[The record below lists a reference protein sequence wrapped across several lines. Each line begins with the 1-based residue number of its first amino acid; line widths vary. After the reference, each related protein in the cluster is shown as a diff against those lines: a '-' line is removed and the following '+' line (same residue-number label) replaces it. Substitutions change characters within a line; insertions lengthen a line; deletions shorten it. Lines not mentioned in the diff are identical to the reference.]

1 MRRLLAVVAS
11 ILLVASLVGSSL
23 AATPASGRSHA
34 FGHFLIGNADRA
46 PIGWVTVDIWEPTSA
61 QPDPGLFTFEAL
73 PGVTDFPVTTRGA
86 IGYVDFYRESTC
98 CGNPASLVIA
108 GLELQYFVDEN
119 GPQASGRD
127 FLAGFYDVG
136 PSRASGDFFRYGLH
150 LGEGVPEDPW
160 PEFYVVSG
168 SFTVALDSDE

>member
-1 MRRLLAVVAS
+1 MRRLFVVLTS
-11 ILLVASLVGSSL
+11 LLLVTSLAGSSL

-34 FGHFLIGNADRA
+34 FGHFLIGLADRG

-61 QPDPGLFTFEAL
+61 QPDPGLFMFEAL

-86 IGYVDFYRESTC
+86 IGYVDFYRETSC

-119 GPQASGRD
+119 GPWANGRD

-150 LGEGVPEDPW
+150 LGGGVPEDPW

-168 SFTVALDSDE
+168 SLTVALDSDE